1 MNLERR
7 TLNSELFKRNLHKIH
22 FNFMQDTS
30 KQYNAVIDT
39 CKSLFIKKMTDY
51 GSAWRILRLP
61 SLTDQ
66 IFIKAQ
72 RIRGLQENDVRKVD
86 EGEVSEF
93 IGIINYCVMALI
105 QIEKGVV
112 EQPDLSA
119 NEALKLYEK
128 HIAITKKLMEDK
140 NHDYGEA
147 WRDMRVSS
155 LTDLILQKLLRV
167 KTIENN
173 KGKTI
178 VSEGIDANYQDM
190 INYAVFALIHLNE
203 SKQ

>member
-1 MNLERR
+1 MA
-7 TLNSELFKRNLHKIH
+7 
-22 FNFMQDTS
+22 DTS
-30 KQYNAVIDT
+30 KQYNEVIEI
-39 CKSLFIKKMTDY
+39 CRSLFINKMKDY

-72 RIRGLQENDVRKVD
+72 RIRGLQQNKEQKVD
-86 EGEVSEF
+86 EGQQSEF
-93 IGIINYCVMALI
+93 IGVINYSIMALV
-105 QIEKGVV
+105 QLEKGVV
-112 EQPDLSA
+112 EQPDLSLEQA
-119 NEALKLYEK
+119 TALYDENV
-128 HIAITKKLMEDK
+128 AITKQLMMDK

-167 KTIENN
+167 KQIEDNQ
-173 KGKTI
+173 GKTI

-190 INYAVFALIHLNE
+190 INYAVFALIHLNATE
-203 SKQ
+203 

>member
-1 MNLERR
+1 MPDTVKQYDAVIETCR
-7 TLNSELFKRNLHKIH
+7 TL
-22 FNFMQDTS
+22 
-30 KQYNAVIDT
+30 
-39 CKSLFIKKMTDY
+39 FINKMKDY

-72 RIRGLQENDVRKVD
+72 RIRSLQQNAERKVD
-86 EGEVSEF
+86 EGEASEF
-93 IGIINYCVMALI
+93 IGIINYSVMALI
-105 QIEKGVV
+105 QLEKGVV
-112 EQPDLSA
+112 EQPDLSLE
-119 NEALKLYEK
+119 EATKLYDEK
-128 HIAITKKLMEDK
+128 VAITKQLMMDK

-167 KTIENN
+167 KQIEDNQ
-173 KGKTI
+173 GKTL

-190 INYAVFALIHLNE
+190 INYSVFAMIHLK
-203 SKQ
+203 SKFQS

>member
-1 MNLERR
+1 MSNTSQEYDKIVHHCR
-7 TLNSELFKRNLHKIH
+7 TL
-22 FNFMQDTS
+22 
-30 KQYNAVIDT
+30 
-39 CKSLFIKKMTDY
+39 FINKMSDY

-72 RIRGLQENDVRKVD
+72 RIRSLQQNEVRKVD
-86 EGEVSEF
+86 EDEAGEF
-93 IGIINYCVMALI
+93 IGIINYSVMALI
-105 QIEKGVV
+105 QLQLGVV
-112 EQPDLSA
+112 EQPDLKVA
-119 NEALKLYEK
+119 EATRLYDEK
-128 HIAITKKLMEDK
+128 IQLTKTLMENK

-147 WRDMRVSS
+147 WREMRVSS

-167 KTIENN
+167 KQIEDN

-190 INYAVFALIHLNE
+190 INYSIFALILMQKHL
-203 SKQ
+203 

>member
-1 MNLERR
+1 MKNTSQEYDGVITVCR
-7 TLNSELFKRNLHKIH
+7 TL
-22 FNFMQDTS
+22 
-30 KQYNAVIDT
+30 
-39 CKSLFIKKMTDY
+39 FINKMKDY

-72 RIRGLQENDVRKVD
+72 RIRSLQENEIRKID
-86 EGEVSEF
+86 EDESGEF
-93 IGIINYCVMALI
+93 IGIINYSIMALI
-105 QIEKGVV
+105 QLELGVV
-112 EQPDLSA
+112 DQPDLETEKA
-119 NEALKLYEK
+119 TKLYDAK
-128 HIAITKKLMEDK
+128 VALTKELMENK

-147 WRDMRVSS
+147 WREMRVSS

-167 KTIENN
+167 KQIEDN

-190 INYAVFALIHLNE
+190 INYSVFALILM
-203 SKQ
+203 KTK

>member
-1 MNLERR
+1 
-7 TLNSELFKRNLHKIH
+7 
-22 FNFMQDTS
+22 MQDTS
-30 KQYNAVIDT
+30 KQYDDVINT
-39 CKSLFIKKMTDY
+39 CRSLFIKKMKDY

-72 RIRGLQENDVRKVD
+72 RIRSLQQNDVRKVD

-93 IGIINYCVMALI
+93 IGIINYCIMALV
-105 QIEKGVV
+105 QLDKGVV
-112 EQPDLSA
+112 EQPDMDT
-119 NEALKLYEK
+119 NEAIVLYDEK
-128 HIAITKKLMEDK
+128 VRSKQLMDDK

-167 KTIENN
+167 KQIEDNA
-173 KGKTI
+173 GQTI

-190 INYAVFALIHLNE
+190 INYAVFAMIHLKE
-203 SKQ
+203 